1 MYIYAMDKQE
11 RLITIG
17 KIIREENIFSQEDL
31 LKKLE
36 GRGISCTQATLSRN
50 LRQLRASRI
59 PYGEDKLKYVV
70 LPGAGSDES
79 ETPEIRDFSGAVT
92 SMVWAHNMML
102 VKTMPGYAAAVASL
116 IDRSERMEIAG
127 TIAGDD
133 TILVVPHNN
142 FTEENVNRALRMI
155 LQLQ

>member
-17 KIIREENIFSQEDL
+17 KIIREENIFSQEEL

-59 PYGEDKLKYVV
+59 PYGEDKLKYV
-70 LPGAGSDES
+70 LPGTVSDQS

-116 IDRSERMEIAG
+116 IDRSERIEIAG

-142 FTEENVNRALRMI
+142 YTEDNVSRALRMI